1 MSLDKLI
8 SLLGGKTGIE
18 SIISTITETNKD
30 LCKIKLDTITTIV
43 SLMDEDGKV
52 NAKEL
57 IKALTSPTVQ
67 DSDFVSTNDDL

>member
-30 LCKIKLDTITTIV
+30 LCKIKLDTIITIV
-43 SLMDEDGKV
+43 NLMDEDGKV

-57 IKALTSPTVQ
+57 IKTLTSPTTQ

>member
-30 LCKIKLDTITTIV
+30 LCKIKLDTIITIV
-43 SLMDEDGKV
+43 NLMDEDGKV

-57 IKALTSPTVQ
+57 IKTLTSPTAQ